1 MWMTIVDGKRA
12 GTSLRLDATVSV
24 GREPDNNVVLDDDRV
39 SKHHFQFVASANGLQ
54 LIDLNSTNGTSVNG
68 QKVTGTVALQ
78 PGDTIRVGQTML
90 RVDAIDPAAANQT
103 VIGAAPAAAAGAAAR
118 GAAARGAPAG
128 QNAPRPVATATPR
141 PGGAAA
147 PPPPGASISVA
158 KPSRAPIV
166 VAVGVL
172 AVLGLIAVLVLRNN
186 DSNDGSTASLVD
198 GARDGTVLISVDI
211 GGQLQGTGTGF
222 VLDAKEGLIVTN
234 NHVINAGTS
243 FNVGAGS
250 ARRAATLVAAAPCE
264 DLVVLRVNDRS
275 GLKQLP
281 LGSQVKLKQGERVIA
296 LGYPANASLTDDLSV
311 SEGIISIVQT
321 QFDQRTLD
329 VPRYPNVV
337 QTTAAINPGNSGG
350 PLFNGQGEVIGVN
363 SAGITDLGGR
373 TIQGQAY
380 AIGIDRVK
388 EITAELR
395 TGKSRAWLGLDL
407 DFPTQASDFTRLGFR
422 AAVPNSI
429 LVTAA
434 IPLSPAANAGFGQAP
449 VALTRIDGR
458 ALDGTLGS
466 YCDAVGTKRAG
477 DRSTISLVN
486 AAGQTTDV
494 TVTFG

>member
-68 QKVTGTVALQ
+68 QKVSGTVALQ
-78 PGDTIRVGQTML
+78 PGDTIRVGQTTL
-90 RVDAIDPAAANQT
+90 RVDAIDPDTANRT
-103 VIGAAPAAAAGAAAR
+103 VIGAAPAAAPGAAAR
-118 GAAARGAPAG
+118 NVPAG
-128 QNAPRPVATATPR
+128 PNAPRPVATAAPR

-172 AVLGLIAVLVLRNN
+172 AVLGLIAVLVLRKN

-198 GARDGTVLISVDI
+198 GARDGTVLVSVDI

-250 ARRAATLVAAAPCE
+250 ARRVAVLVAAAPCE

-296 LGYPANASLTDDLSV
+296 LGYPANASLADDLSV

-329 VPRYPNVV
+329 VPRYPNVL

-350 PLFNGQGEVIGVN
+350 PLLNSSGEVIGVN

-395 TGKSRAWLGLDL
+395 AGKSRAWLGLDL

-466 YCDAVGTKRAG
+466 YCDAVGTKRTG

-486 AAGQTTDV
+486 AAGQATDV

>member
-103 VIGAAPAAAAGAAAR
+103 VIGAAPAAAA

>member
-103 VIGAAPAAAAGAAAR
+103 VIGAAPAAAA

-234 NHVINAGTS
+234 NHVINAGSS